1 MHDVVLQRQAGQDIS
16 LWFWMCRNVNSIIWG
31 CCTFFACRVLGVQI
45 PAHRHHLDEEPVAS
59 LADHVDHLSVAHLH
73 HILLVYLPWTHIRT
87 VINGGNWTHIVGK
100 FGTNILSLRFKNMRF
115 TVIHSESHVLKITIG
130 LKGMTSIIH
139 VKLFTHDG
147 NRTISDNKM

>member
-115 TVIHSESHVLKITIG
+115 TVIHSESHVLKIAIG
-130 LKGMTSIIH
+130 LKGMMSIIH

-147 NRTISDNKM
+147 NRTISDNQM